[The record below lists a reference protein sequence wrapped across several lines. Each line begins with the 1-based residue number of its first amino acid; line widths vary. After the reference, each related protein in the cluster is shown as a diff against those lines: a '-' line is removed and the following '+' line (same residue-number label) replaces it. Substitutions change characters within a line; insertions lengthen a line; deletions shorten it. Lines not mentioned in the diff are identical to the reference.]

1 MRKYNFHLA
10 LEGEDKVNAEA
21 FMQALKS
28 VELLG
33 SPRTTAMVHGEVIS
47 ANDSYLCIHIPGTKF
62 GGIVEKKE
70 AGDLLV
76 GDTADFWVLKSQ
88 GPEDLVQLSH
98 RKAKGWQTLAE
109 LAETDEAIE
118 ARVFALAMRRR
129 DQSVH
134 GLRIVFDQGD
144 LKDLRGFVPR
154 SEIPRGMDFDS
165 YVDKTVNVKVLSAD
179 PEHGRQF
186 GNMVGSIK
194 FFDDQ
199 KNLDLVAG
207 LEIGQIVTG
216 TVKKVISLKTSNAK
230 GAIVELDMGVD
241 AFIHES
247 QVGGVA
253 HSSIGE
259 LLPQGMTRNFEVTRL
274 DTRNGKVSLS
284 TRNIDRKEKL
294 AEINTGDI
302 LPGTV
307 VKVESFG
314 YFVDL
319 GGIRGLL
326 HWSELKPEAQGKAET
341 FAEGDTLEV
350 SILNI
355 NEDGSRVALSRKTIQ
370 S

>member
-165 YVDKTVNVKVLSAD
+165 YVDKTVNVKVLSA
-179 PEHGRQF
+179 
-186 GNMVGSIK
+186 
-194 FFDDQ
+194 
-199 KNLDLVAG
+199 
-207 LEIGQIVTG
+207 
-216 TVKKVISLKTSNAK
+216 
-230 GAIVELDMGVD
+230 
-241 AFIHES
+241 
-247 QVGGVA
+247 
-253 HSSIGE
+253 
-259 LLPQGMTRNFEVTRL
+259 
-274 DTRNGKVSLS
+274 
-284 TRNIDRKEKL
+284 
-294 AEINTGDI
+294 
-302 LPGTV
+302 
-307 VKVESFG
+307 
-314 YFVDL
+314 
-319 GGIRGLL
+319 
-326 HWSELKPEAQGKAET
+326 
-341 FAEGDTLEV
+341 
-350 SILNI
+350 
-355 NEDGSRVALSRKTIQ
+355 
-370 S
+370 